1 MKKNRILTESEKKE
15 ILNNKEQLIIE
26 SFREEFNKIKRTNES
41 NLNET
46 PWNGNPES
54 NWVPFDDKVEV
65 ELYGLKDVT
74 ITLPFNG
81 EYSIDG
87 ETSGNGS
94 FSLSAEDLANIFPE
108 GYEEIKAFGI
118 EIADAMKAK
127 AVNSHEISRPHTV
140 TINANKLRNLPH
152 YNDVEGY
159 MSHYFDNGLEH
170 GNITYDRD

>member
-54 NWVPFDDKVEV
+54 NWVPFDDEVEV

-118 EIADAMKAK
+118 EIADAMKAQ